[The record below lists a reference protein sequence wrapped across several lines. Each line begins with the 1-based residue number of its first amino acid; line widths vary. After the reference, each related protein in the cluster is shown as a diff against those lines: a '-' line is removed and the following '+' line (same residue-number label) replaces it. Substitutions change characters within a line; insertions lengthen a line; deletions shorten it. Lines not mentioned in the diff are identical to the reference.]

1 MAAKILVTGA
11 TGNVGAEIVKQLR
24 SRGYAVR
31 VADVDPV
38 KVQEMFSNSVE
49 FALFDFARPETFA
62 PALAGIEKMYLMRP
76 PAISDVRRFIHPAID
91 AAASAGV
98 KHIVFLSLI
107 GIEKNKIVPH
117 YKVEQYLLNSS
128 MAWTFLRPSFFMQN
142 LNTTHRNEFGKKTG
156 SPCQWAMEE
165 PVSLT
170 CGISPLWPCKL

>member
-11 TGNVGAEIVKQLR
+11 TGNVGAEIVKQLW

-107 GIEKNKIVPH
+107 GIEKTKSCPI
-117 YKVEQYLLNSS
+117 
-128 MAWTFLRPSFFMQN
+128 TR
-142 LNTTHRNEFGKKTG
+142 
-156 SPCQWAMEE
+156 
-165 PVSLT
+165 
-170 CGISPLWPCKL
+170 